1 MKFGRSR
8 TFQQLPWA
16 SPDQPVFRLTRD
28 RLRLQDFHLDQI
40 EVLRLT
46 GVAKRSLGES
56 QFAVFGV
63 ADQANPSSA
72 IGAQAGYAPLGS
84 FSGIGETDQV

>member
-1 MKFGRSR
+1 
-8 TFQQLPWA
+8 
-16 SPDQPVFRLTRD
+16 
-28 RLRLQDFHLDQI
+28 LDQI
-40 EVLRLT
+40 EILWLT
-46 GVAKRSLGES
+46 VIATRSLSES

-84 FSGIGETDQV
+84 LSGIGETDQV